1 VILELLHANVCA
13 DRYDYAKTW
22 PKRRPHFDE
31 IARAVDAPI
40 VTLTECQ
47 KPAAE
52 KLAAVLGYRST
63 SYWGSSILY
72 DPAVLNLTRTLLTR
86 RWLTGTQTHSL
97 LMVEFAIRNGTNR
110 TFNLGVSHFP
120 PFATRANL
128 RKQELRWITQ
138 ATASYADPT
147 FVAMDANWSKTLESY
162 AAQHGGWQSARL
174 KATTRVHADYR
185 TSGSKY
191 GKGNPID
198 YVLARKPGASFAYYD
213 VLDGRKWS
221 DHNALNVEIGVR

>member
-1 VILELLHANVCA
+1 MILELLHANVRA
-13 DRYDYAKTW
+13 DRYDYGKTW
-22 PKRRPHFDE
+22 PKRRPHFVE
-31 IARAVDAPI
+31 AARAVEAPI

-47 KPAAE
+47 KPAADL
-52 KLAAVLGYRST
+52 LAGLLGYRAASF
-63 SYWGSSILY
+63 WGSSILY
-72 DPAVLNLTRTLLTR
+72 DPAVLVLTRTLLTR

-97 LMVEFAIRNGTNR
+97 LMVEFGIRSTR
-110 TFNLGVSHFP
+110 QRFNLGVSHFP

-128 RKQELRWITQ
+128 RKQQLRWITQ

-147 FVAMDANWSKTLESY
+147 FVAMDANWSKTLEWC

-185 TSGSKY
+185 TSGSRY
-191 GKGNPID
+191 SKGNPID
-198 YVLARKPGASFAYYD
+198 YVLARKPGASFVYYD